1 MKTLAIV
8 AGLAIALM
16 FVVTSCTD
24 RVRDNCETNPSGP
37 RCDTALEGLQP

>member
-16 FVVTSCTD
+16 FVVTSCND
-24 RVRDNCETNPSGP
+24 RTRDTCETKPTAT
-37 RCDTALEGLQP
+37 RCEQ